1 MSAHCHDHGC
11 AVNESLSR
19 DPGWRRVLWIAL
31 IVNAAMFFVEVAGGL
46 SAESASLLADAVD
59 FAADAVNYG
68 LSLAVLGLAAVWSS
82 RVAWLKGWAMALYG
96 AGVLA
101 HAGWL
106 AWQGSSP
113 DAPTMGTI
121 GVLALVANLSVAA
134 LLYRFRKGDA
144 NAESVW
150 VCSRNDALGN
160 AAIVLAARLV
170 SHRLAAAPAA
180 RFEAVEHRAN
190 TDIVPN
196 ERTPSPATSWCVLD
210 TASFG
215 KNSQAPDSRRVHR
228 TVVDALAQR

>member
-1 MSAHCHDHGC
+1 MSAHCHEHGC

-19 DPGWRRVLWIAL
+19 DPRWRRVLWIAL
-31 IVNAAMFFVEVAGGL
+31 AVNATMFFVEVAGGL

-96 AGVLA
+96 VGVLA

-160 AAIVLAARLV
+160 AAIVLAALGVFGTGSAWPDLTVATVIAALGV
-170 SHRLAAAPAA
+170 SGGVRVLRSA
-180 RFEAVEHRAN
+180 RHELREHAH
-190 TDIVPN
+190 
-196 ERTPSPATSWCVLD
+196 A
-210 TASFG
+210 
-215 KNSQAPDSRRVHR
+215 
-228 TVVDALAQR
+228 